1 MFLTREQIMQKTK
14 AIIADDVDND
24 VLFVVAHKGIGKTQ
38 ILNEVYG
45 TSKHNAECIAVDGNR
60 IKMCCSPIKRCFI
73 EGIFEYISRNNSLA
87 VRSKLCEIM
96 GRFDHTSAMMFK
108 NEMIFVLRRKIHPE
122 LLTPI
127 LSAFTLR
134 ELKEIYYKIAKNMP
148 LVIVSAAMQLEEE
161 EIKYLSFVQNESP
174 TFVESKV
181 TFIIG
186 IRATPGNMSIM
197 DRIIKNKASG
207 IWILPMLPTIESK
220 SLIADPKS
228 IASIY
233 IEGIGVVDNMQYL
246 RQKMLTDIIYF
257 ETYDIVSHILE
268 EKLDPYCVFLLAKQE
283 ISLESFEYI
292 KATVSELYKERAPGY
307 NNAIA
312 LQNDGKILWADA
324 ISYYLAIQKGL
335 DKAIEETQN
344 FFMKI
349 IKAILQPNQNYLCE
363 KSNKNLALNF
373 LHEAE
378 KIENNALAGGFA
390 KYYADFARLTRSFI
404 STESGK
410 ISRYKEIHKELE
422 ILDRIVI
429 EYGDDSIECVEYMY
443 DNTQICY
450 ILDYGLKVIGSYICN
465 LNNSNSISDA
475 SKKRI
480 KQYLRR
486 CALEAYKW
494 HDLTLINEIVKT
506 ESMMREKNLI
516 IHFDFDELTEN
527 VETRDVYEYFLSMLK
542 EKNLKIGDVIM
553 PKKTIFLS
561 YAHADEEDANRL
573 DKCLQNFGYDVKRD
587 VRDVKHWGDLRA
599 FMRSIRKEDYVVL
612 LVSDTYL
619 RRDNCMYEVMQLLK
633 DESYQQRSFP
643 VVIDF
648 SKEEKEKRSKAGR
661 AQSMFDLS
669 YSPEITLFWQ
679 ERKDAFGKEIQK
691 IQMEY
696 RCEATKKYGEL
707 CNITQSVGEF
717 MNSFFQNELLEVVDD
732 NRENYPLIAEAVD
745 ARIQGM

>member
-1 MFLTREQIMQKTK
+1 MFLTRDQIMQKTK

-45 TSKHNAECIAVDGNR
+45 TSKHNTECIAVDGNR
-60 IKMCCSPIKRCFI
+60 MKLCCSPIKRCFI
-73 EGIFEYISRNNSLA
+73 EGIFEYISRNNSLS
-87 VRSKLCEIM
+87 VRSKLCEII
-96 GRFDHTSAMMFK
+96 GRFDHTSTMMLK
-108 NEMIFVLRRKIHPE
+108 NEMVFVLRRKVLPE

-134 ELKEIYYKIAKNMP
+134 ELKEVYYKIAKDMP
-148 LVIVSAAMQLEEE
+148 LVIVSSAMQLEEE
-161 EIKYLSFVQNESP
+161 EIDYLSFVQNESP
-174 TFVESKV
+174 TFVESRV

-207 IWILPMLPTIESK
+207 IWILPMLPVIERK
-220 SLIADPKS
+220 PLVADPKS

-233 IEGIGVVDNMQYL
+233 IEGIGTVDNVEYL
-246 RQKMLTDIIYF
+246 WKKLLTNIIYF

-268 EKLDPYCVFLLAKQE
+268 KKLNPYCVFLLAKQE
-283 ISLESFEYI
+283 ISLASFEYI
-292 KATVSELYKERAPGY
+292 RVTVSELYKERIPNY

-312 LQNDGKILWADA
+312 LQNDGKLLWADA
-324 ISYYLAIQKGL
+324 ISYYLVIQKGL
-335 DKAIEETQN
+335 DKAIEETQS
-344 FFMKI
+344 FFLKI

-363 KSNKNLALNF
+363 KSDKNSALYF

-378 KIENNALAGGFA
+378 TIENNALAGGFA
-390 KYYADFARLTRSFI
+390 KYYADFARLTRAFI
-404 STESGK
+404 SIESGRT
-410 ISRYKEIHKELE
+410 SQYKEIYKKLE
-422 ILDRIVI
+422 VIDRIAI
-429 EYGDDSIECVEYMY
+429 EYCDDSIECVEYMY
-443 DNTQICY
+443 DSTQICY
-450 ILDYGLKVIGSYICN
+450 ILDYGLKMIGSYICN
-465 LNNSNSISDA
+465 LNNSISISDA
-475 SKKRI
+475 SRNRI
-480 KQYLRR
+480 KQYLRK

-494 HDLTLINEIVKT
+494 HDLTLINKIVET
-506 ESMMREKNLI
+506 ESLMKEKNLKI
-516 IHFDFDELTEN
+516 PFDFHELTEY
-527 VETRDVYEYFLSMLK
+527 VETREVYDYFLSKLI
-542 EKNLKIGDVIM
+542 EKDLKIGDVIM

-561 YAHADEEDANRL
+561 YAHADEEDA
-573 DKCLQNFGYDVKRD
+573 DQIDECLQNLGYDVKRD

-599 FMRSIRKEDYVVL
+599 FMQSIRKEDYVVL

-633 DESYQQRSFP
+633 DESYQQRAFP

-648 SKEEKEKRSKAGR
+648 SKEEKEKRSKADK

-669 YSPEITLFWQ
+669 YPTEITLFWQ
-679 ERKDAFGKEIQK
+679 ERKNVFGKEIKK

-696 RCEATKKYGEL
+696 RYEATKKYSEL
-707 CNITQSVGEF
+707 GNITQSVSEF
-717 MNSFFQNELLEVVDD
+717 MNSFFQNELLEVVDE
-732 NRENYPLIAEAVD
+732 NRENYSAIAEAVD